1 MLSLGLFGASVTFS
15 SMFSSLGLFGT
26 SVAVSSEADGSSLE
40 AVVTSSSSC
49 ADVDDDEE
57 DPSLAVGVVVS
68 MTEMMVVEDPI

>member
-1 MLSLGLFGASVTFS
+1 
-15 SMFSSLGLFGT
+15 
-26 SVAVSSEADGSSLE
+26 LE

-49 ADVDDDEE
+49 VDDDDEE